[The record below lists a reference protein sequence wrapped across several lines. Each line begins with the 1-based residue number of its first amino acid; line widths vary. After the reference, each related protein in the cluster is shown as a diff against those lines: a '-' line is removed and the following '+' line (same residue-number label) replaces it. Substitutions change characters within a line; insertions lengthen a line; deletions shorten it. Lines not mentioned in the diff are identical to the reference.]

1 MDPNHKDNLIHKAD
15 VLMEALPYI
24 QQFRDSIAVIKFG
37 GSAMEDPELTAR
49 TMRDIVLLEAIGMK
63 VVVVHGGG
71 KAITAR
77 LKELNIETR
86 FVNGLRFT
94 DAATIEASVRRSP
107 ASGSSAARRRS
118 PATRSPARSP
128 TSGSSAA

>member
-1 MDPNHKDNLIHKAD
+1 MDLNHKENLIHKAD

-86 FVNGLRFT
+86 FVN
-94 DAATIEASVRRSP
+94 
-107 ASGSSAARRRS
+107 SA
-118 PATRSPARSP
+118 SP
-128 TSGSSAA
+128 TPRPSRSWMTCSTIWSTAPSWTPS